1 MHKSFP
7 LWKTNMTLSSSPCR
21 MAASTVSK
29 NIDYVS
35 PFYETFNNLA
45 VQ

>member
-21 MAASTVSK
+21 MATSTARENS
-29 NIDYVS
+29 DYVS
-35 PFYETFNNLA
+35 PFYETFNNPV

>member
-1 MHKSFP
+1 
-7 LWKTNMTLSSSPCR
+7 
-21 MAASTVSK
+21 MAASTASE
-29 NIDYVS
+29 NTDYVS